1 MRLQRHFVL
10 ESINANMGGPYGC
23 FGSRITP
30 ETCWI
35 HPRAN
40 HLCLLVDS
48 KACKFPKLLFKLRSL
63 KKLFL
68 VPVEDMLLS
77 ADKRCD
83 IKEVPLELCSCTS
96 LIVLDFQ
103 ATRIKNL
110 PREFCNLNKLRYLNL
125 SRTDL
130 DSVPESIKDFHDLNY
145 LNLSYTNISVVPNFL
160 GVVTSLEVLDL
171 SHCEKLVEIH
181 SDLGNLVRMERL
193 DFQGC
198 YYLSRLPQGMSRMEN
213 LMYVNI
219 LECSSLTR
227 MPPAIAR
234 LAKLQVLSA
243 YIIGVTHESS
253 ISELKPLKKLKVLAL
268 DFLENV
274 LQVQE
279 AKDAILNDKHDL
291 VSLSYQWNTY
301 VENAEQIIS
310 YPGAKLPQWMTW
322 REPYLKS
329 LLHIKLFN
337 MKACQKLPPLGQ
349 LPLLK
354 TAEING
360 MSAVSIIDD
369 AFYGDNGTFP
379 SLEKLILSH
388 MHNLEI
394 WHHSERKDMFPR
406 LCELTLIHCPK
417 FEALCMELKHLQKLS
432 LSMNNWLLYSRRGSF
447 NGVAR
452 SVRSISLSLCQE
464 LTVSDGCK
472 GLLELRHIQELEV
485 CSCPEL
491 TSLPNGMRYL
501 VSLHS
506 LRVENCVRLESLPN
520 WLQSFPCLTSLR
532 MSDCPV
538 LRSIPKGLRRR
549 SDIQVNK
556 WSLQYLYQSEE
567 GKLNNCR
574 FFSLISYVVS
584 EDTDSYL
591 TL

>member
-1 MRLQRHFVL
+1 
-10 ESINANMGGPYGC
+10 
-23 FGSRITP
+23 
-30 ETCWI
+30 
-35 HPRAN
+35 
-40 HLCLLVDS
+40 
-48 KACKFPKLLFKLRSL
+48 
-63 KKLFL
+63 
-68 VPVEDMLLS
+68 
-77 ADKRCD
+77 
-83 IKEVPLELCSCTS
+83 
-96 LIVLDFQ
+96 
-103 ATRIKNL
+103 
-110 PREFCNLNKLRYLNL
+110 
-125 SRTDL
+125 
-130 DSVPESIKDFHDLNY
+130 
-145 LNLSYTNISVVPNFL
+145 
-160 GVVTSLEVLDL
+160 
-171 SHCEKLVEIH
+171 
-181 SDLGNLVRMERL
+181 
-193 DFQGC
+193 
-198 YYLSRLPQGMSRMEN
+198 
-213 LMYVNI
+213 
-219 LECSSLTR
+219 

-301 VENAEQIIS
+301 VENAEQVLESLQPSDGLQNLQIIS

-501 VSLHS
+501 VSLRS

-549 SDIQVNK
+549 SDIQVT
-556 WSLQYLYQSEE
+556 LE
-567 GKLNNCR
+567 GCSNC
-574 FFSLISYVVS
+574 YW
-584 EDTDSYL
+584 
-591 TL
+591 